1 MSRSISDSDL
11 VSTFAHLGID
21 RDSAAHYA
29 GRLEHLLL
37 INRCGEC
44 STYHHPPRP
53 MCPKCWSTDVAA
65 TEVTGDGVIDLLI
78 FLHQGPQA
86 PGVDYSTPYPVA
98 SVALD
103 EQAGLRFTATVIGS
117 PNEEIAIGQR
127 VTLDWFDRAGVPTPA
142 FRLVGGAA

>member
-53 MCPKCWSTDVAA
+53 MCAKCWSTDVAA
-65 TEVTGDGVIDLLI
+65 TEVTGNGVIDLLI
-78 FLHQGPQA
+78 FLHQGPQ
-86 PGVDYSTPYPVA
+86 A